1 MAMTLG
7 EVRFDPRATH
17 VREQLEEVGGR
28 DERRIILSGVVSGLS
43 TRAEIEARLDA
54 IVQAAS
60 ADDWSAALQ
69 LRPGRRLRVR
79 RDAYTR
85 EIDASGRTG
94 SFELKLGA
102 RDPFEES
109 TDAVTIA
116 WAIDGD
122 GATCALDTDGNA
134 SARPV
139 VTLTAVT
146 DLVSPGLDDGERRI
160 VYDGIVHAGSVLVF
174 DAVEGR
180 ALLDDADVT
189 PYAFGAF
196 PLVSPGGTTLAYRG
210 DPSAPLEA
218 AATIAYRHRWW

>member
-1 MAMTLG
+1 MAITLG
-7 EVRFDPRATH
+7 GVTFDPRATH

-28 DERRIILSGVVSGLS
+28 DERRIILSGVVSGLP

-85 EIDASGRTG
+85 EVDASGRTG

-109 TDAVTIA
+109 TDAVTVA

-146 DLVSPGLDDGERRI
+146 DLVYPGLDDGARRI
-160 VYDGIVHAGSVLVF
+160 VYDGIVPAGSVLVF

-196 PLVSPGGTTLAYRG
+196 PLISPGGTTLVYRG

-218 AATIAYRHRWW
+218 AATIGYRHRWW

>member
-1 MAMTLG
+1 MAITLG
-7 EVRFDPRATH
+7 AVTFDPRATH

-28 DERRIILSGVVSGLS
+28 DERRIILSGIVSGLS
-43 TRAEIEARLDA
+43 TRAEIATRLDA

-60 ADDWSAALQ
+60 ADDWSAALC
-69 LRPGRRLRVR
+69 LRPGRRLWVR

-85 EIDASGRTG
+85 EVDASGRTG

-109 TDAVTIA
+109 IDAVTVA
-116 WAIDGD
+116 WEVAGD
-122 GATCALDTDGNA
+122 GATCALDTEGNA

-146 DLVSPGLDDGERRI
+146 DLVCPALDDGERRI
-160 VYDGIVHAGSVLVF
+160 VYDGIVRAGSVLVF
-174 DAVEGR
+174 DAAEGR
-180 ALLDDADVT
+180 ALLDDGDVT

-196 PLVSPGGTTLAYRG
+196 PRVSPGGTTLVYRG
-210 DPSAPLEA
+210 DPSAPHEA
-218 AATIAYRHRWW
+218 VATIAYRHRWW